1 MGEEN
6 SSEEIMMD
14 PRAYIIEERL
24 RGVRR
29 IIAVA
34 GGKGGVGKSLIASSL
49 ALILK
54 DTGMRTGLFDL
65 DFTSPSTH
73 LILGVRDLVPKEEK
87 GLIPPDFLGMKY
99 MSLVYFTGDSPLP
112 LRGEGISNVILE
124 LFAIT
129 RWGELDFLIL
139 DIPPG
144 ISDTTLDIIKY
155 IPQIRFLIITTGS
168 ILALT
173 TAKKLIEIVRD
184 ETSIIGILEN
194 MRRESQRVERRIKS
208 WGLDFL
214 GSIPFDKDV
223 ENSLGNVQLL
233 KKTEFWKALN
243 RIVKEKFLNRI

>member
-144 ISDTTLDIIKY
+144 IS
-155 IPQIRFLIITTGS
+155 
-168 ILALT
+168 
-173 TAKKLIEIVRD
+173 
-184 ETSIIGILEN
+184 
-194 MRRESQRVERRIKS
+194 
-208 WGLDFL
+208 
-214 GSIPFDKDV
+214 
-223 ENSLGNVQLL
+223 
-233 KKTEFWKALN
+233 
-243 RIVKEKFLNRI
+243 